1 LFRDPVVCHHGYVAA
16 ARCSVEKNIVKGAM
30 KMPVRISRRLLVRLW
45 GLTTACAILL
55 IALSASDQ
63 RAHGAAPY
71 YEGKTIRI
79 IVGTSPGGGYDTYT
93 RLIARHFSN
102 HIPGKPA
109 IIVDNMP
116 GAGGLVS
123 ANHLFKVAKPD
134 GLTIGHFVGGQ
145 FLQQLLGK
153 PGIEFDALK
162 FEYVGVPAQ
171 DNFVFGVSKTTGIT
185 DIEQWLASKTAVK
198 FGAIAAGDG
207 SYDIPKVAEVAL
219 GLPIQ
224 VVSGYKGTAPIRLAF
239 NSGEVGGLSN
249 SWQSFRSTWRQELD
263 SGELLIVLQISAK
276 PHPDLPKVPL
286 AMNIAKTD
294 EARKLI
300 QAVAQ
305 AHGAAVRPY
314 LLPPGTPKDRVE
326 ILRSAFLETVK
337 DPELLKEAAKANL
350 EINPGSG
357 EDLERNVKELLRLDP
372 PLVARLKEILK

>member
-1 LFRDPVVCHHGYVAA
+1 
-16 ARCSVEKNIVKGAM
+16 
-30 KMPVRISRRLLVRLW
+30 
-45 GLTTACAILL
+45 
-55 IALSASDQ
+55 
-63 RAHGAAPY
+63 
-71 YEGKTIRI
+71 
-79 IVGTSPGGGYDTYT
+79 
-93 RLIARHFSN
+93 
-102 HIPGKPA
+102 
-109 IIVDNMP
+109 MP

-145 FLQQLLGK
+145 FLQQLLGRA
-153 PGIEFDALK
+153 GIEFDALK

-171 DNFVFGVSKTTGIT
+171 DNFVFGVAKTTGIT
-185 DIEQWLASKTAVK
+185 DIEQWLSSKAAVK

-207 SYDIPKVAEVAL
+207 TYDIPRVAEVAL

-224 VVSGYKGTAPIRLAF
+224 VVSGYRGTAPIRLAF

-249 SWQSFRSTWRQELD
+249 SWQSFRSTWRKELD
-263 SGELLIVLQISAK
+263 DGELLILLQVSAK

-286 AMNIAKTD
+286 TMNIAKTD
-294 EARKLI
+294 EARKLM
-300 QAVAQ
+300 QAVVQ

-314 LLPPGTPKDRVE
+314 VLPPGTPKDRVA
-326 ILRSAFLETVK
+326 ILRTAFMETVK

-357 EDLERNVKELLRLDP
+357 EELERNVKELLRLDP

>member
-1 LFRDPVVCHHGYVAA
+1 MPKRIFG
-16 ARCSVEKNIVKGAM
+16 CS
-30 KMPVRISRRLLVRLW
+30 PVRPH
-45 GLTTACAILL
+45 LTTAMSVLL
-55 IALSASDQ
+55 IVLGARAGLAL
-63 RAHGAAPY
+63 AATSF

-93 RLIARHFSN
+93 RLIARHFSKY
-102 HIPGKPA
+102 IPGNPS
-109 IIVDNMP
+109 IVVDNMP

-145 FLQQLLGK
+145 FLQQLLAK
-153 PGIEFDALK
+153 PGIEFDAVK

-171 DNFVFGVSKTTGIT
+171 DDFVFGVAKTTGVT
-185 DIEQWLASKTAVK
+185 SVEQWLASKTAVK

-207 SYDIPKVAEVAL
+207 TYDVPKVAEVAL

-249 SWQSFRSTWRQELD
+249 SWQSFRATWRKELE
-263 SGELLIVLQISAK
+263 SGEVIMVLQLSTK
-276 PHPDLPKVPL
+276 PHPDIPKVPL
-286 AMNIAKTD
+286 ATNFAKTD
-294 EARKLI
+294 ETRKLI
-300 QAVAQ
+300 VAVAQ

-314 LLPPGTPKDRVE
+314 VLPPGTPKDRVE
-326 ILRSAFLETVK
+326 ILRTSFMETVK
-337 DPELLKEAAKANL
+337 DLELLKEAAKANL

-372 PLVARLKEILK
+372 ALVARLKEILK

>member
-1 LFRDPVVCHHGYVAA
+1 MPNRVFRGCPMRLPRLRTTMVLLSVVLGV
-16 ARCSVEKNIVKGAM
+16 SGQ
-30 KMPVRISRRLLVRLW
+30 L
-45 GLTTACAILL
+45 
-55 IALSASDQ
+55 
-63 RAHGAAPY
+63 AHGAAPF
-71 YEGKTIRI
+71 YEGKAIRI
-79 IVGTSPGGGYDTYT
+79 IVGTAPGGGYDTYT
-93 RLIARHFSN
+93 RLIARHFSKY
-102 HIPGKPA
+102 IPGNPT

-134 GLTIGHFVGGQ
+134 GLTVGHFVGGQ

-162 FEYVGVPAQ
+162 FEYIGVPAQ
-171 DNFVFGVSKTTGIT
+171 DNFVFGVAKMTGIT
-185 DIEQWLASKTAVK
+185 GIEQWLASKTAVK

-207 SYDIPKVAEVAL
+207 TYDTPKVVEVAL

-239 NSGEVGGLSN
+239 NSGEVGGVSN
-249 SWQSFRSTWRQELD
+249 SWQSFRSTWRKELETGD
-263 SGELLIVLQISAK
+263 VMIVVQLSAK

-286 AMNIAKTD
+286 AMNLAKTD

-300 QAVAQ
+300 QAVVQ

-314 LLPPGTPKDRVE
+314 VLPPGTPKDRVE
-326 ILRSAFLETVK
+326 ILRKSFMEAVR
-337 DPELLKEAAKANL
+337 DPELLNEAAKANL

-357 EDLERNVKELLRLDP
+357 EELERNIKELLRLEP
-372 PLVARLKEILK
+372 SLVARLKEILK

>member
-1 LFRDPVVCHHGYVAA
+1 
-16 ARCSVEKNIVKGAM
+16 M
-30 KMPVRISRRLLVRLW
+30 RLLR
-45 GLTTACAILL
+45 LTTALVIVSFALL
-55 IALSASDQ
+55 TNGRIV
-63 RAHGAAPY
+63 HGAAPY

-93 RLIARHFSN
+93 RVLARHFGK
-102 HIPGKPA
+102 HIPGNPT

-123 ANHLFKVAKPD
+123 ANYLFRIAKPD

-145 FLQQLLGK
+145 FLQQLLGR

-171 DNFVFGVSKTTGIT
+171 DNFVFGVAKATGIT
-185 DIEQWLASKTAVK
+185 SIEQWLASKTAVK
-198 FGAIAAGDG
+198 FGAIAPGDG
-207 SYDIPKVAEVAL
+207 TYDTAKVLEVTL

-224 VVSGYKGTAPIRLAF
+224 VVTGYKGTAPIRLAF
-239 NSGEVGGLSN
+239 NSGEVAGLSN
-249 SWQSFRSTWRQELD
+249 SWQSFKSTWRKELET
-263 SGELLIVLQISAK
+263 GEATIVVQISSK
-276 PHPDLPKVPL
+276 PHADLPKVPL
-286 AMNIAKTD
+286 AVNLAKTE

-300 QAVAQ
+300 QAIAQ

-314 LLPPGTPKDRVE
+314 VLPPGTPKDRVE
-326 ILRSAFLETVK
+326 ILRRAFMEAIR
-337 DPELLKEAAKANL
+337 DPELLQEASKARL

-357 EDLERNVKELLRLDP
+357 EELERNVQELLRLES